1 VAAAT
6 GAAASRIKTMASV
19 TVTGANNHIL
29 TVQLNGVTNFTV
41 AQQFAAIINDAA
53 AGSTLTAYDAGPG
66 AASPALAHGNL
77 GEAVVLTA
85 QPDVHMPDGYIFL
98 TDVAATATTVTGA
111 NNGFNGVLSGT
122 QGVTL
127 DAGTANGLFVAG
139 GGANTF
145 NGAATAGANG
155 SVGSYFVATGD
166 GRDTINAGVGN
177 DTIDAGAGAN
187 VINLGSGASVVLSES
202 NDQINAGSGTGL
214 VFLEGSHATVAGST
228 GSLMVAATGAYEQ
241 VSLGAGGGTIFG
253 GTQSTYNLAGSAAV
267 IGSDG
272 VNTINVNQAAATV
285 FAGTGNDMVFGPTGT
300 GSLTFIGGAGSS
312 TVVGGSVAVTLF
324 GADGGTTTLTGTG
337 ANLVGVGTGAKVDA
351 SMASGANVFFGG
363 AAASTILG
371 GTGADVFVVGAGA
384 TSLTG
389 GAGAANMFDF
399 VASATAGATDV
410 ISDFKASDKLAISGY
425 KADAAADVLR
435 SATVSGGSTTVTL
448 SDQTKIVFQNYTNLN
463 AGNFS

>member
-1 VAAAT
+1 
-6 GAAASRIKTMASV
+6 MASV

-53 AGSTLTAYDAGPG
+53 ANSTLTAYNAVPG
-66 AASPALAHGNL
+66 VTVPALATAGL
-77 GEAVVLTA
+77 GETVVLST
-85 QPDVHMPDGYIFL
+85 QPNVQMPDGYVFL
-98 TDVAATATTVTGA
+98 TDVAASATTVTGA
-111 NNGFNGVLSGT
+111 ASGFNGVLSST
-122 QGVTL
+122 QGMTL
-127 DAGTANGLFVAG
+127 NAGTANGLFVAG

-145 NGAATAGANG
+145 NGATAAGANG
-155 SVGSYFVATGD
+155 GVGSYFVATGD
-166 GRDTINAGVGN
+166 GSDTINAGVGN
-177 DTIDAGAGAN
+177 DTVDAGAGAN
-187 VINLGSGASVVLSES
+187 VVNLGSGTSVVLSES
-202 NDQINAGSGTGL
+202 ADRINAGSGTGL

-241 VSLGAGGGTIFG
+241 VGLGAGGGTIFG
-253 GTQSTYNLAGSAAV
+253 GTQGSYSLAGSAAV

-272 VNTINVNQAAATV
+272 SNTISVNQAAATV
-285 FAGTGNDMVFGPTGT
+285 FAGTGNDMVFGPAGH

-312 TVVGGSVAVTLF
+312 TVVGGSAPVTLF
-324 GADGGTTTLTGTG
+324 GADGGTMTLTGSG

-351 SMASGANVFFGG
+351 GMTTGSNVFFGG
-363 AAASTILG
+363 NAASTILG
-371 GTGADVFVVGAGA
+371 GTGADVFVLGAGA

-389 GAGAANMFDF
+389 GAGAANVFDF
-399 VASATAGATDV
+399 VASATGGATDV
-410 ISDFKASDKLAISGY
+410 IGDFKTADKLALSGY
-425 KADAAADVLR
+425 KADTAADVLK

>member
-1 VAAAT
+1 
-6 GAAASRIKTMASV
+6 MASV

-41 AQQFAAIINDAA
+41 AQQFAAIINNAA
-53 AGSTLTAYDAGPG
+53 AGGTLAAYDAAPG
-66 AASPALAHGNL
+66 AVVPALPGARL
-77 GEAVVLTA
+77 GEAVVQTA
-85 QPDVHMPDGYIFL
+85 QPAVQMPDGYVFL

-111 NNGFNGVLSGT
+111 NSGFNGVLSST
-122 QGVTL
+122 QGMTL
-127 DAGTANGLFVAG
+127 NAGAANGLFVAG

-145 NGAATAGANG
+145 NGVTTGAAGA
-155 SVGSYFVATGD
+155 GSYFVATGD
-166 GRDTINAGVGN
+166 GSDTINAGVGN
-177 DTIDAGAGAN
+177 DTVDAGAGAN
-187 VINLGSGASVVLSES
+187 VVNLGSGTSVVLSES
-202 NDQINAGSGTGL
+202 GDQINAGSGTGL

-272 VNTINVNQAAATV
+272 VNTVNVNQASATV
-285 FAGTGNDMVFGPTGT
+285 FAGTGNDMVFGPTGH
-300 GSLTFIGGAGSS
+300 GALTFVGGAGSS

-324 GADGGTTTLTGTG
+324 GADGGTMALSGSG
-337 ANLVGVGTGAKVDA
+337 ANLVGVGSGAKVDA
-351 SMASGANVFFGG
+351 SMASGNNVFFGG
-363 AAASTILG
+363 SAASTILG
-371 GTGADVFVVGAGA
+371 GTGSDVFVVGSGA

-399 VASATAGATDV
+399 VASVTAGATDV
-410 ISDFKASDKLAISGY
+410 ISDFKSSDKLAISGY

>member
-1 VAAAT
+1 
-6 GAAASRIKTMASV
+6 MASV

-66 AASPALAHGNL
+66 AAAPALAHSNL

-111 NNGFNGVLSGT
+111 SNGFNGVLSGT

-155 SVGSYFVATGD
+155 GVGSYFVATGD

-177 DTIDAGAGAN
+177 DTVDAGAGAN
-187 VINLGSGASVVLSES
+187 VVNLGSGASVVLSES
-202 NDQINAGSGTGL
+202 NDQINAGSGTAL

-228 GSLMVAATGAYEQ
+228 GSLMVAASGAYEQ

-285 FAGTGNDMVFGPTGT
+285 FAGTGNDMVFGPTGS
-300 GSLTFIGGAGSS
+300 GALTFIGGAGSS
-312 TVVGGSVAVTLF
+312 TVVGGSAAVTLF

-351 SMASGANVFFGG
+351 SMATGSNVFFGG
-363 AAASTILG
+363 GAASTILG
-371 GTGADVFVVGAGA
+371 GSGADVFVVGAGA

-399 VASATAGATDV
+399 VASVTAGATDV
-410 ISDFKASDKLAISGY
+410 ISDFKASDRLAISGY
-425 KADAAADVLR
+425 KAGAAADVLR